1 MARGK
6 LLQMNQSYSFLFCA
20 HYLLYCVQDTERRIV
35 IGMRVG
41 PASLPIR
48 FRWYTKSAP
57 VGKEFVIEL
66 NHGDLYVMSDKAT
79 GHDWMCPSKMTL
91 RHGVGLK
98 APELEEGA
106 RKRKRE

>member
-1 MARGK
+1 M
-6 LLQMNQSYSFLFCA
+6 
-20 HYLLYCVQDTERRIV
+20 QDTERRIV

-48 FRWYTKSAP
+48 FRWYHRSAP
-57 VGKEFVIEL
+57 VGQEFVIEL

-79 GHDWMCPSKMTL
+79 GHDWMCPSKRTL

-98 APELEEGA
+98 APKLEEGERKGA
-106 RKRKRE
+106 KRKRVGGGV